1 MLYNLD
7 HGGRK
12 GNNLYARWPALIK
25 TIKSINPDI
34 AVLLECWDW
43 EEKKQFKKFAEKLG
57 YPYYYFSSSN
67 TKHHIG
73 LVAKIKPAK
82 IKKYRKNFHH
92 SVLQA
97 HFDQPLDFNIFG
109 VHLSP
114 KTEAAR
120 LEEAKR
126 IIKLAESNQPA
137 IVIGDFNS
145 LSPLDGYNEKKLIG
159 QFQKNNISKFGK
171 NKLEK
176 RAIAKILKAGLIDIY
191 KIQHQDKKLHYSVP
205 SQYCQD
211 CDHAAKM
218 RLDYA
223 FIDKSL
229 IKIVTASKIIKNRLT
244 DKSSDH
250 YPLVLELK

>member
-1 MLYNLD
+1 MKIMLYNLD

-92 SVLQA
+92 SVLPA

-120 LEEAKR
+120 LEEANR
-126 IIKLAESNQPA
+126 II
-137 IVIGDFNS
+137 
-145 LSPLDGYNEKKLIG
+145 
-159 QFQKNNISKFGK
+159 
-171 NKLEK
+171 KLEK

-218 RLDYA
+218 RLD
-223 FIDKSL
+223 
-229 IKIVTASKIIKNRLT
+229 
-244 DKSSDH
+244 
-250 YPLVLELK
+250 